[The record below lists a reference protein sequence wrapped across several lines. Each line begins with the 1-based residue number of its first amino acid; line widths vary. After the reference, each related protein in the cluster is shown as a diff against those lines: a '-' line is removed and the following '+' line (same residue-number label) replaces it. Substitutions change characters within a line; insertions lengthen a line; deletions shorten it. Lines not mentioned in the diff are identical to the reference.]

1 MNKDLHNIDDLFR
14 NSIDGH
20 AEEVPP
26 DVWKNIDHGLDKK
39 QAAFYKRKYFAVR
52 AAAILVILIGGVTIA
67 AILHFNQRQK
77 ISQGESSNGNIVT
90 TSKGRGQNVKEEKA
104 PQLETQ
110 KSVSDQNETVTDQNV
125 VLKKQEGNIVDET
138 K

>member
-26 DVWKNIDHGLDKK
+26 DVWKNNDHSLDKK

-67 AILHFNQRQK
+67 AILHFNQREK

-90 TSKGRGQNVKEEKA
+90 TSKERGQNVKEEKA
-104 PQLETQ
+104 PQPQTQ
-110 KSVSDQNETVTDQNV
+110 KGVSDHNETVTDQNV
-125 VLKKQEGNIVDET
+125 VLKKQEVPDSVLL
-138 K
+138 